1 MSKSFVHKNC
11 ELYVGRSPYKEDMN
25 NLPLE
30 CFLTEEE
37 YKQLSDQ
44 EKKNYCLLIDGKVE
58 CLL

>member
-1 MSKSFVHKNC
+1 MSKSFIHKNC
-11 ELYVGRSPYKEDMN
+11 ELYLGRSPYKEDMN

-37 YKQLSDQ
+37 YEQLPES
-44 EKKNYCLLIDGKVE
+44 EKENYCLLIDGKVE

>member
-1 MSKSFVHKNC
+1 MSKSFIHKNC
-11 ELYVGRSPYKEDMN
+11 ELYVGRSPYKEDMT

-37 YKQLSDQ
+37 YEKLSDQ